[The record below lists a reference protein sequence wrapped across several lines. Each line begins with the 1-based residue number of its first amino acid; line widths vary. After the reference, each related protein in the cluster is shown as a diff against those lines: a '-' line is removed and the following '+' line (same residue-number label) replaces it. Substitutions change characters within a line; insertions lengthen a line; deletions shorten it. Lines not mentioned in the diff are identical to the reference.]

1 MGPVFRRGRRAPLS
15 EEPSPAEA
23 DGEGSTAMAETWL
36 VVGLGNPGPRYE
48 LTRHNAGQ
56 LVVDELAGRRGEP
69 FRAHRANARVAETWL
84 RPGGPKLVLA
94 KPNSFMNVSG
104 GAVSALAAYY
114 GIPSDRVVIVHD
126 ELDLPFDTLKLKTG
140 GGHGGHN
147 GVRDVAKALGSP
159 DFTRV
164 RVGIGR
170 PPGRQDPADWVL
182 DPFSSVE
189 RAALPNLVGDAADAV
204 EQLID
209 EGLLAAQQRHHAP
222 RP

>member
-1 MGPVFRRGRRAPLS
+1 
-15 EEPSPAEA
+15 
-23 DGEGSTAMAETWL
+23 MAQSWL

-48 LTRHNAGQ
+48 NTRHNVGQ
-56 LVVDELAGRRGEP
+56 MVVAELAARRGEVL
-69 FRAHRANARVAETWL
+69 RAPGGGSGKGNRANARVAETWL

-94 KPNSFMNVSG
+94 TPNSFMNLSG
-104 GAVSALAAYY
+104 GPVSQLARFYD
-114 GIPSDRVVIVHD
+114 IPAERVVLVHD
-126 ELDLPFDTLKLKTG
+126 ELDIPFDTIKLKVG

-147 GVRDVAKALGSP
+147 GIRDVAKALGTAEFP
-159 DFTRV
+159 RV

-182 DPFSSVE
+182 DPFSSAE
-189 RAALPNLVGDAADAV
+189 RAQLPLAVGDAADAV

-222 RP
+222 RA